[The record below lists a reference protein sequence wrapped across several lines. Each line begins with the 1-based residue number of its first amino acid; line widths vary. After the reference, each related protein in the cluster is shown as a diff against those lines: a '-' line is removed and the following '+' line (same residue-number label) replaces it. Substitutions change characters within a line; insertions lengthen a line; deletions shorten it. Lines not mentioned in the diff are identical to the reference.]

1 MHIEGSDAYL
11 INVILKI
18 SWLSNDWSHTHS
30 HFRDGQKLEENLTP
44 HCHIFFIV
52 CVCVCV
58 CVCVRQ
64 LMK

>member
-30 HFRDGQKLEENLTP
+30 HFTQGHSYEEG
-44 HCHIFFIV
+44 I
-52 CVCVCV
+52 
-58 CVCVRQ
+58 
-64 LMK
+64 